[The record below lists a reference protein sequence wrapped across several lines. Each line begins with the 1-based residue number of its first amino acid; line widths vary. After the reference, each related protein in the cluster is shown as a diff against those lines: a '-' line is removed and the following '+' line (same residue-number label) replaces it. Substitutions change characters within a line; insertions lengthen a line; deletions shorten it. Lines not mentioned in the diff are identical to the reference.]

1 MRRAFGHL
9 AVIWALASARR
20 LDLVAAGVAFFA
32 LLALFPA
39 LAATLAIA
47 GLLVDPSVVA
57 ELLLLAGDFLPP
69 EGLALIDGQTGRL
82 LGADSAALGWTTLV
96 SLLFA
101 IWSARR
107 GVNALAQGLTAIYG
121 GTPRGGLRDTFV
133 ALSLTMTLIS
143 LGVVV
148 LVAVFV
154 TPIMLSII
162 ASFLP
167 ADSWIPAIA
176 EGARWMVSVLALVF
190 GLGVFYRYGP
200 NRPGQKRSPFL
211 SPGLL
216 LAMVLWGAASVGFNL
231 FLANFGNYNE
241 VYGSIGAVIALLM
254 WFYISAYAVL
264 LGAALN
270 YTLEK
275 PQPQAGL

>member
-1 MRRAFGHL
+1 MRRAFGHI
-9 AVIWALASARR
+9 AAIWGLASARR
-20 LDLVAAGVAFFA
+20 LDLIAAGVAFYA

-82 LGADSAALGWTTLV
+82 LGADTATLGWATLV

-101 IWSARR
+101 VWSARR
-107 GVNALAQGLTAIYG
+107 GVNALAQGMTAIYG
-121 GTPRGGLRDTFV
+121 GDPRGGLGDTLV
-133 ALSLTMTLIS
+133 ALSLTMVLIC
-143 LGVVV
+143 LGVIV
-148 LVAVFV
+148 LVAVFLTPV
-154 TPIMLSII
+154 TLAIV
-162 ASFLP
+162 ARFLP

-176 EGARWMVSVLALVF
+176 EGARWMVSVLALVS

-200 NRPGQKRSPFL
+200 NRPGQPRSPFL
-211 SPGLL
+211 SAGLL
-216 LAMVLWGAASVGFNL
+216 LAMVLWGAASLGFNL

-241 VYGSIGAVIALLM
+241 IYGSIGAVIALLM

-264 LGAALN
+264 FGAALN
-270 YTLEK
+270 YSLEK
-275 PQPQAGL
+275 SAP